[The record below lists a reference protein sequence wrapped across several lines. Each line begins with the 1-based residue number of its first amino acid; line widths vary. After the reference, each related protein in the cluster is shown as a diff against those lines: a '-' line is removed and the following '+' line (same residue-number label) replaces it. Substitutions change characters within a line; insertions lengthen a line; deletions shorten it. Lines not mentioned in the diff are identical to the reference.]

1 MIQSILRMS
10 SVLDYIAHHN
20 GETKLADISRE
31 LGINKSTLHGILQT
45 LVYCGF
51 LSQDPGTTL
60 YSLGLKTYELGKIY
74 EKTFSLVD
82 VARPFMQVLS
92 DEFGE
97 NVHLSIE
104 SSREVLYI
112 DCIQSKHAVRT
123 ASSVGGTDP
132 LYSTSAG
139 KLILTY
145 ADEDYVESYLKDCDF
160 KALTPNTITSAEELR
175 EQFQVI
181 RRQGYAIDTEEV
193 ELGLRCI
200 SVPVFGA
207 GYTLQ
212 GIISVSG
219 PTPRMDAKLADVL
232 RRTVEVCGELS
243 QILGCQLA

>member
-1 MIQSILRMS
+1 MS

-139 KLILTY
+139 KLILT
-145 ADEDYVESYLKDCDF
+145 
-160 KALTPNTITSAEELR
+160 
-175 EQFQVI
+175 
-181 RRQGYAIDTEEV
+181 
-193 ELGLRCI
+193 
-200 SVPVFGA
+200 
-207 GYTLQ
+207 
-212 GIISVSG
+212 
-219 PTPRMDAKLADVL
+219 
-232 RRTVEVCGELS
+232 LS
-243 QILGCQLA
+243 LIHI

>member
-104 SSREVLYI
+104 SSREVLLHRLI
-112 DCIQSKHAVRT
+112 FSLKHAVTT
-123 ASSVGGTDP
+123 ASSVG
-132 LYSTSAG
+132 AQ
-139 KLILTY
+139 I
-145 ADEDYVESYLKDCDF
+145 
-160 KALTPNTITSAEELR
+160 
-175 EQFQVI
+175 
-181 RRQGYAIDTEEV
+181 
-193 ELGLRCI
+193 RCI
-200 SVPVFGA
+200 PHQPAS
-207 GYTLQ
+207 
-212 GIISVSG
+212 
-219 PTPRMDAKLADVL
+219 
-232 RRTVEVCGELS
+232 
-243 QILGCQLA
+243 